1 MKIKVIILSSIVGI
15 LLLSGCNQ
23 TPSPT
28 QSIDNP
34 IETNVTISTDT
45 DSIPETD
52 ITMEPEPTEP
62 LIASINNEG
71 IWLRDFEEEIQR
83 YLSAAEKLQKEIDN
97 EQARTTVLDTMI
109 DTVLLAQGARDA
121 GFTIDQQSYDGKLQS
136 LIVDVGSESQF
147 QQWLIDNK
155 YSPESFERI
164 YKLQLEAAWMRDVII
179 NKVPTRAEQIRARQI
194 LVSGKTLADSIYS
207 QLQNGADFDYYAWG
221 YDQLAGGELGW
232 FPRGYLIL
240 PQIEEAVFNLQPGE
254 YTEVIES
261 VYGFH
266 IVQVLERELD
276 RELTQDALIQKQRE
290 ALMEWLTEQKSLS
303 LIEITQ
309 G

>member
-1 MKIKVIILSSIVGI
+1 
-15 LLLSGCNQ
+15 
-23 TPSPT
+23 
-28 QSIDNP
+28 
-34 IETNVTISTDT
+34 
-45 DSIPETD
+45 
-52 ITMEPEPTEP
+52 
-62 LIASINNEG
+62 
-71 IWLRDFEEEIQR
+71 
-83 YLSAAEKLQKEIDN
+83 
-97 EQARTTVLDTMI
+97 
-109 DTVLLAQGARDA
+109 
-121 GFTIDQQSYDGKLQS
+121 
-136 LIVDVGSESQF
+136 
-147 QQWLIDNK
+147 
-155 YSPESFERI
+155 
-164 YKLQLEAAWMRDVII
+164 
-179 NKVPTRAEQIRARQI
+179 
-194 LVSGKTLADSIYS
+194 
-207 QLQNGADFDYYAWG
+207 
-221 YDQLAGGELGW
+221 LAGGELGW